1 MRIEEIGERIRQRR
15 RKLGL
20 TQNALA
26 ELLRVSPQAISKWE
40 RGKNAPDIT
49 LLPTLAKAL
58 GLSIDSL
65 LGNDTRSSYIVEGTV
80 FAARILRYREEL
92 WETDLEQLA
101 VHLNTIHFGV
111 TEHAL
116 RRGGMPTACS
126 PEFQLYAFTGEKH
139 RERALHTA
147 RDVLAHATAR
157 KQLAVGLASGGF
169 YLGPVGH
176 PGYARPAAL
185 GGVVTDAVQ
194 MTIWAER
201 HTRSMLGVTRE
212 IASVPILSGKTRGPE
227 LFKTEDDYV
236 LWVYEVQVA
245 HRQ

>member
-1 MRIEEIGERIRQRR
+1 MRIEEIGERIRRRR

-26 ELLRVSPQAISKWE
+26 ELLRVSPQAVSKWE

-65 LGNDTRSSYIVEGTV
+65 LGNDTRTSFIVEGTV
-80 FAARILRYREEL
+80 LAARILRYRDEL
-92 WETDLEQLA
+92 READLEQFA
-101 VHLNTIHFGV
+101 VHLNTVHFGI

-116 RRGGMPTACS
+116 RRSGIPTACS

-147 RDVLAHATAR
+147 RDVLAHAATR
-157 KQLAVGLASGGF
+157 KQLAVGLASGRF

-176 PGYARPAAL
+176 PGYTRPAAL

-201 HTRSMLGVTRE
+201 HTRSMLGVSRE
-212 IASVPILSGKTRGPE
+212 IASVPMLSGQTRGPE
-227 LFKTEDDYV
+227 LFKTEEDEV
-236 LWVYEVQVA
+236 LWVYEAQIT
-245 HRQ
+245 HKP